1 MRKVEPLTENYSR
14 VPEQG
19 RIRLGMQH
27 EGKGYPKSLD
37 AFRFTSPDRDAIEN
51 IAGIYGGSAKMWNNK
66 KATPQ
71 NQWEVFTEA
80 SELSVFLPPNSID
93 VWYEEW
99 SGGGLL
105 RRCDGIEAQ
114 VQNPTPDGIDTDIVP
129 CVCSPMVDKGGSMLC
144 DPHTRLNVILPDV
157 RFGGTW
163 RIESKGW
170 SASRELPAMINLIY
184 SMQESGMTV
193 ARLSLEKRKKIT
205 NGKTYNFVVPKLS
218 VDSSPVEI
226 MSGAAV
232 PQIEQ
237 PEVPAITERSIVE
250 VIEAEIVE
258 DEKPN
263 QYLEEGW
270 DVPPE
275 GIPVKRN
282 PSNNPTAFKWIPA
295 DG

>member
-19 RIRLGMQH
+19 RIRLGIQD
-27 EGKGYPKSLD
+27 EGRGFPKSLD
-37 AFRFTSPDRDAIEN
+37 TFRFTSPDRDAIEN
-51 IAGIYGGSAKMWNNK
+51 IAEIYGGSTKIWNNK

-71 NQWEVFTEA
+71 NQWQVITEA
-80 SELSVFLPPNSID
+80 SDVRVFLPPNSID

-114 VQNPTPDGIDTDIVP
+114 VQSQTPDGTDIDIVP

-144 DPHTRLNVILPDV
+144 DPHTRLNIILPDV

-184 SMQESGMTV
+184 SMQDKGMTV
-193 ARLSLEKRKKIT
+193 ARLSLEKRKKISG
-205 NGKTYNFVVPKLS
+205 GKTRNYVVPKLS

-226 MSGAAV
+226 MSGDAV

-237 PEVPAITERSIVE
+237 PEVPAIAERSTVE
-250 VIEAEIVE
+250 IIEAEIVE
-258 DEKPN
+258 D
-263 QYLEEGW
+263 GW
-270 DVPPE
+270 DTPPS
-275 GIPVKRN
+275 GVSVKKN
-282 PSNNPTAFKWIPA
+282 PNPPPKYVPA

>member
-19 RIRLGMQH
+19 RIRLGIQD
-27 EGKGYPKSLD
+27 EGRGFPKSLD
-37 AFRFTSPDRDAIEN
+37 TFRFTSPDRDAIEN
-51 IAGIYGGSAKMWNNK
+51 IAEIYGGSTKIWNNK

-71 NQWEVFTEA
+71 NQWQVITEA
-80 SELSVFLPPNSID
+80 SDVRVFLPPNSID

-114 VQNPTPDGIDTDIVP
+114 VQSQTPDGTDIDIVP

-144 DPHTRLNVILPDV
+144 DPHTRLNIILPDV

-184 SMQESGMTV
+184 SMQDKGMTV
-193 ARLSLEKRKKIT
+193 ARLSLEKRKKISG
-205 NGKTYNFVVPKLS
+205 GKTRNYVVPKLS

-226 MSGAAV
+226 MSGDAV

-237 PEVPAITERSIVE
+237 PEVPAIAERSTVE
-250 VIEAEIVE
+250 IIEAEIVE
-258 DEKPN
+258 
-263 QYLEEGW
+263 EGW
-270 DVPPE
+270 DTPPS
-275 GIPVKRN
+275 GVSVKKN
-282 PSNNPTAFKWIPA
+282 PNPPPKYVPA

>member
-19 RIRLGMQH
+19 RIRLGIQD
-27 EGKGYPKSLD
+27 EGRGFPKSLD
-37 AFRFTSPDRDAIEN
+37 TFRFTSPDRDAIEN
-51 IAGIYGGSAKMWNNK
+51 IAEIYGGSTKIWNNK

-71 NQWEVFTEA
+71 NQWQVITEA
-80 SELSVFLPPNSID
+80 SDVRVFLPPNSID

-114 VQNPTPDGIDTDIVP
+114 VQSQTPDGTDIDIVP
-129 CVCSPMVDKGGSMLC
+129 CVCSPMVDKRGSMLC
-144 DPHTRLNVILPDV
+144 DPHTRLNIILPDV

-184 SMQESGMTV
+184 SMQDKGMTV
-193 ARLSLEKRKKIT
+193 ARLSLEKRKKISG
-205 NGKTYNFVVPKLS
+205 GKTRNYVVPKLS

-226 MSGAAV
+226 MSGDAV

-237 PEVPAITERSIVE
+237 PEVPAIAERSTVE
-250 VIEAEIVE
+250 IIEAEIVE
-258 DEKPN
+258 D
-263 QYLEEGW
+263 GW
-270 DVPPE
+270 DTQPSGVAVKKNPNPP
-275 GIPVKRN
+275 PKYV
-282 PSNNPTAFKWIPA
+282 PA

>member
-19 RIRLGMQH
+19 RIRLGIQD
-27 EGKGYPKSLD
+27 EGRGFPKSLD
-37 AFRFTSPDRDAIEN
+37 TFRFTSPDRDAIEN
-51 IAGIYGGSAKMWNNK
+51 IAEIYGGSTKIWNNK

-71 NQWEVFTEA
+71 NQWQVITEA
-80 SELSVFLPPNSID
+80 SDVRVFLPPNSID

-114 VQNPTPDGIDTDIVP
+114 VQSQTPDGTDIDIVP

-144 DPHTRLNVILPDV
+144 DPHTRLNIILPDV

-184 SMQESGMTV
+184 SMQDKGMTV
-193 ARLSLEKRKKIT
+193 ARLSLEKRKKISG
-205 NGKTYNFVVPKLS
+205 GKTRNYVVPKLS

-226 MSGAAV
+226 MSGDAV

-237 PEVPAITERSIVE
+237 PEVPAIAERSTVE
-250 VIEAEIVE
+250 IIEAEIVE
-258 DEKPN
+258 
-263 QYLEEGW
+263 EGW
-270 DVPPE
+270 DTPPS
-275 GIPVKRN
+275 GVSVKKN
-282 PSNNPTAFKWIPA
+282 PNPPPRYIPA
-295 DG
+295 D

>member
-19 RIRLGMQH
+19 RIRLGIQD
-27 EGKGYPKSLD
+27 EGRGFPKSLD
-37 AFRFTSPDRDAIEN
+37 TFRFTSPDRDAIEN
-51 IAGIYGGSAKMWNNK
+51 IAEIYGGSTKIWNNK

-71 NQWEVFTEA
+71 NQWQVITEA
-80 SELSVFLPPNSID
+80 SDVRVFLPPNSID

-114 VQNPTPDGIDTDIVP
+114 VQSQTPDGTDIDIVP

-144 DPHTRLNVILPDV
+144 DPHTRLNIILPDV

-184 SMQESGMTV
+184 SMQDKGMTV
-193 ARLSLEKRKKIT
+193 ARLSLEKRKKISG
-205 NGKTYNFVVPKLS
+205 GKTRNYVVPKLS
-218 VDSSPVEI
+218 VDSCPVEI
-226 MSGAAV
+226 MSGDAV

-237 PEVPAITERSIVE
+237 PEVPAIAERSTVE
-250 VIEAEIVE
+250 IIEAEIVE
-258 DEKPN
+258 D
-263 QYLEEGW
+263 GW
-270 DVPPE
+270 DTPPS
-275 GIPVKRN
+275 GVAVKKN
-282 PSNNPTAFKWIPA
+282 PNPPPKYVPA

>member
-19 RIRLGMQH
+19 RIRLGIQD
-27 EGKGYPKSLD
+27 EGRGFPKSLD
-37 AFRFTSPDRDAIEN
+37 TFRFTSPDRDAIEN
-51 IAGIYGGSAKMWNNK
+51 IAEIYGGSTKIWNNK

-71 NQWEVFTEA
+71 NQWQVITEA
-80 SELSVFLPPNSID
+80 SDVRVFLPPNSID

-114 VQNPTPDGIDTDIVP
+114 VQSQTPDGTDIDIVP

-144 DPHTRLNVILPDV
+144 YPHTRLNIILPDV

-184 SMQESGMTV
+184 SMQDKGMTV
-193 ARLSLEKRKKIT
+193 ARLSLEKRKKISG
-205 NGKTYNFVVPKLS
+205 GKTRNYVVPKLS

-226 MSGAAV
+226 MSGDAV

-237 PEVPAITERSIVE
+237 PEVPAIAERSTVE
-250 VIEAEIVE
+250 IIEAEIVE
-258 DEKPN
+258 D
-263 QYLEEGW
+263 GW
-270 DVPPE
+270 DTPPS
-275 GIPVKRN
+275 GVAVKKN
-282 PSNNPTAFKWIPA
+282 PNPPPKYVPA

>member
-19 RIRLGMQH
+19 RIRLGIQD
-27 EGKGYPKSLD
+27 EGRGFPKSLD
-37 AFRFTSPDRDAIEN
+37 TFRFTSPDRDAIEN
-51 IAGIYGGSAKMWNNK
+51 IAEIYGGSTKIWNNK

-71 NQWEVFTEA
+71 NQWQVITEA
-80 SELSVFLPPNSID
+80 SDVRVFLPPNSID

-114 VQNPTPDGIDTDIVP
+114 VQSQTPDGTDIDIVP

-144 DPHTRLNVILPDV
+144 DPHTRLNIILPDV

-184 SMQESGMTV
+184 SMQDKGMTV
-193 ARLSLEKRKKIT
+193 ARLSLEKRKKISG
-205 NGKTYNFVVPKLS
+205 GKTRNYVVPKLS

-226 MSGAAV
+226 MSGDAV

-237 PEVPAITERSIVE
+237 PEVPAIAERSTVE
-250 VIEAEIVE
+250 IIEAEIVE
-258 DEKPN
+258 DG
-263 QYLEEGW
+263 LSL
-270 DVPPE
+270 
-275 GIPVKRN
+275 IH
-282 PSNNPTAFKWIPA
+282 I
-295 DG
+295 

>member
-19 RIRLGMQH
+19 RIRLGIQD
-27 EGKGYPKSLD
+27 EGRGFPKSLD
-37 AFRFTSPDRDAIEN
+37 TFRFTSPDRDAIEN
-51 IAGIYGGSAKMWNNK
+51 IAEIYGGSTKIWNNK

-71 NQWEVFTEA
+71 NQWQVITEA
-80 SELSVFLPPNSID
+80 SDVRVFLPPNSID

-114 VQNPTPDGIDTDIVP
+114 VQSQTPDGTDIDIVP

-144 DPHTRLNVILPDV
+144 DPHTRLNIILPDV

-184 SMQESGMTV
+184 SMQDKGMTV
-193 ARLSLEKRKKIT
+193 ARLSLEKRKKISG
-205 NGKTYNFVVPKLS
+205 GKTRNYVVPKLS

-226 MSGAAV
+226 MSGDAV

-237 PEVPAITERSIVE
+237 PEVPAIAERSTVE
-250 VIEAEIVE
+250 IIEAEIVE
-258 DEKPN
+258 
-263 QYLEEGW
+263 EGW
-270 DVPPE
+270 DTPPS
-275 GIPVKRN
+275 GVAVKKN
-282 PSNNPTAFKWIPA
+282 PNPPPRYIPA
-295 DG
+295 D

>member
-19 RIRLGMQH
+19 RIRLGIQD
-27 EGKGYPKSLD
+27 EGRGFPKSLD
-37 AFRFTSPDRDAIEN
+37 TFRFTSPDRDAIEN
-51 IAGIYGGSAKMWNNK
+51 IAEIYGGSTKIWNNK

-71 NQWEVFTEA
+71 NQWQVITEA
-80 SELSVFLPPNSID
+80 SDVRVFLPPNSID

-114 VQNPTPDGIDTDIVP
+114 VQSQTPDGTDIDIVP

-144 DPHTRLNVILPDV
+144 DPHTRLNIILPDV

-184 SMQESGMTV
+184 SMKDKGMTV
-193 ARLSLEKRKKIT
+193 ARLSLEKRKKISG
-205 NGKTYNFVVPKLS
+205 GKTRNYVVPKLS
-218 VDSSPVEI
+218 VDSCPVEI
-226 MSGAAV
+226 MSGDAV

-237 PEVPAITERSIVE
+237 PEVPAIAERSTVE
-250 VIEAEIVE
+250 IIEAEIVE
-258 DEKPN
+258 D
-263 QYLEEGW
+263 GW
-270 DVPPE
+270 DTPPS
-275 GIPVKRN
+275 GVAVKKN
-282 PSNNPTAFKWIPA
+282 PNPPPKYVPA

>member
-14 VPEQG
+14 IPEHG
-19 RIRLGMQH
+19 RIRLGMQD
-27 EGKGYPKSLD
+27 EGRGFPKSLD
-37 AFRFTSPDRDAIEN
+37 TFRFTSPDKDAIEN
-51 IAGIYGGSAKMWNNK
+51 IAEIYGGSTKIWNNK

-71 NQWEVFTEA
+71 NQWQVITEA
-80 SELSVFLPPNSID
+80 SDVRVFLPPNSID

-114 VQNPTPDGIDTDIVP
+114 VQSQTPDGTDIDIVP

-144 DPHTRLNVILPDV
+144 DPHTRLNIILPDV

-184 SMQESGMTV
+184 SMQDKGMTV
-193 ARLSLEKRKKIT
+193 ARLSLEKRKKISG
-205 NGKTYNFVVPKLS
+205 GKTRNYVVPKLS

-226 MSGAAV
+226 MSGDAV

-237 PEVPAITERSIVE
+237 PEVPAIAERSTVE
-250 VIEAEIVE
+250 IIEAEIVE
-258 DEKPN
+258 D
-263 QYLEEGW
+263 GW
-270 DVPPE
+270 DTPPS
-275 GIPVKRN
+275 GVAVKKN
-282 PSNNPTAFKWIPA
+282 PNPPPKYVPA

>member
-19 RIRLGMQH
+19 RIRLGIQD
-27 EGKGYPKSLD
+27 EGRGFPKSLD
-37 AFRFTSPDRDAIEN
+37 TFRFTSPDRDAIEN
-51 IAGIYGGSAKMWNNK
+51 IAEIYGGSTKIWNNK

-71 NQWEVFTEA
+71 NQWQVITEA
-80 SELSVFLPPNSID
+80 SDVRVFLPPNSID

-114 VQNPTPDGIDTDIVP
+114 VQSQTPDGTDIDIVP

-144 DPHTRLNVILPDV
+144 DPHTRLNIILPDV

-170 SASRELPAMINLIY
+170 SASRDLPAMINLIY
-184 SMQESGMTV
+184 SMQDKGMTV
-193 ARLSLEKRKKIT
+193 ARLSLEKRKKISG
-205 NGKTYNFVVPKLS
+205 GKTRNYVVPKLS

-226 MSGAAV
+226 MSGDAV

-237 PEVPAITERSIVE
+237 PEVPAIAERSTVE
-250 VIEAEIVE
+250 IIEAEIVE
-258 DEKPN
+258 
-263 QYLEEGW
+263 EGW
-270 DVPPE
+270 DTPPS
-275 GIPVKRN
+275 GVAVKKN
-282 PSNNPTAFKWIPA
+282 PNPPPKYVPA